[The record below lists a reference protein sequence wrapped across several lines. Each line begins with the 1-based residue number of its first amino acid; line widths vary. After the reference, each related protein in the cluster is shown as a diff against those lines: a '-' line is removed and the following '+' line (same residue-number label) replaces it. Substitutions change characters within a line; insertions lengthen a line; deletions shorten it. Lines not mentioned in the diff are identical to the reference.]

1 MNDNDG
7 IINEVGQQPDESRTT
22 PNLQQMTSD
31 LETKLNKYNTPKEIV
46 EILLKTYRKQL
57 DDKWRMTESEFT
69 DILNHLNI
77 KDDNL
82 IKLSNIYK
90 QQLVFKNDNEYDS
103 LLFLSEINDK
113 EFTDHKIKTC
123 FRRKV
128 FDYNK
133 CIKHLNKMERMNI
146 ILHKDRDNFFHNNN

>member
-7 IINEVGQQPDESRTT
+7 IINEVGQQPDESRTR

-77 KDDNL
+77 KDDNF
-82 IKLSNIYK
+82 N
-90 QQLVFKNDNEYDS
+90 
-103 LLFLSEINDK
+103 
-113 EFTDHKIKTC
+113 
-123 FRRKV
+123 
-128 FDYNK
+128 
-133 CIKHLNKMERMNI
+133 
-146 ILHKDRDNFFHNNN
+146 

>member
-1 MNDNDG
+1 M
-7 IINEVGQQPDESRTT
+7 II
-22 PNLQQMTSD
+22 
-31 LETKLNKYNTPKEIV
+31 
-46 EILLKTYRKQL
+46 
-57 DDKWRMTESEFT
+57 
-69 DILNHLNI
+69 
-77 KDDNL
+77 L

-128 FDYNK
+128 FNYNK
-133 CIKHLNKMERMNI
+133 CIKHLNKTERMNI
-146 ILHKDRDNFFHNNN
+146 ILHKDKDEFFHNNNKKIKHAFVKKYLTIKNV